1 MSLVFDRS
9 YRLSV
14 IEQKVTYTG
23 GSAPANI
30 KQGYSTAWKA
40 SPNASGSPLS
50 ALQQT
55 YHPTVFLQQDNATGN
70 LVGVSTDTAN
80 QTKTTSGGDSVMITN
95 LHMTAEINSAA
106 KEGDVATSVIRVFN
120 ASKETRAKLERKN
133 AYVILE
139 AGYGND
145 VGIVF
150 TGTSQKAF
158 SRKQGTDIVTEIQ
171 CVDSNVQLKTS
182 RVSFAWPPNTKYSQI
197 LTDIAGAMKEQ
208 GIATGFLE
216 TKAKNLDSLP
226 SPAETVAKGG
236 YSFQGLSSQLLDKV
250 CEQFN
255 YSWYITLNELYI
267 HPRTF
272 NKFTV
277 QYDINADLMKS
288 MEPEQESKQEVPSVE
303 TPARF
308 KLVTFLDHRIKIGQ
322 LIRIT
327 QGQYKGLYKVI
338 SVDTR
343 LSYLDGGGWD
353 SEIVL
358 EIA

>member
-23 GSAPANI
+23 GSAPANL
-30 KQGYSTAWKA
+30 KQGYYSAW
-40 SPNASGSPLS
+40 SVPPVDSS
-50 ALQQT
+50 LQGIRTSIPSIRSSQNQSESVLNT
-55 YHPTVFLQQDNATGN
+55 TI
-70 LVGVSTDTAN
+70 N
-80 QTKTTSGGDSVMITN
+80 QTKTTSGGDSVMITT

-150 TGTSQKAF
+150 TGTSQRAF

-197 LTDIAGAMKEQ
+197 LTDIAGAMKRQ

-250 CEQFN
+250 CEQFQYN
-255 YSWYITLNELYI
+255 WFIVLNELYI
-267 HPRTF
+267 QPRTF
-272 NKFTV
+272 NGYTV
-277 QYDINADLMKS
+277 NYNVNEDLIKS
-288 MEPEQESKQEVPSVE
+288 IQAHTESSQEAPSVE
-303 TPARF
+303 TPSR
-308 KLVTFLDHRIKIGQ
+308 VNMTTFLDHRIKIGQ
-322 LIRIT
+322 LITIPS
-327 QGQYKGLYKVI
+327 GNYKGVYKVI
-338 SVDTR
+338 SVETK
-343 LSYLDGGGWD
+343 LSYLDGGSWD

-358 EIA
+358 EIK